1 MNTAYAW
8 LMASEGERW
17 QYSPDPDLWFY
28 RSQTMALLRRYAR
41 ASVEVGRLPSMLGR
55 EFFRSRFSTYPK
67 RNFEDV
73 VIFVHDMEQAINKL
87 EPLHC
92 RLVAMN
98 VLEEYTP
105 PEVAR
110 LLRCP
115 LRNVERS
122 IPEAL
127 DELSSVLLEVGL
139 MQKAPSVRARK
150 NVCQEGEIRDF
161 DVSRCN

>member
-1 MNTAYAW
+1 MNAAYAW

-17 QYSPDPDLWFY
+17 HCSPDPDLWFY
-28 RSQTMALLRRYAR
+28 RSQTVALLRRYAR

-55 EFFRSRFSTYPK
+55 EFFRSRFSTYSK
-67 RNFEDV
+67 KNFEDV

-87 EPLHC
+87 EPLHR

-98 VLEEYTP
+98 VLEEYTF

-115 LRNVERS
+115 LRNVERY

-127 DELSSVLLEVGL
+127 DELSGVLLEVGL
-139 MQKAPSVRARK
+139 MQKAPSVRARQ
-150 NVCQEGEIRDF
+150 NTCQEGEIGDF
-161 DVSRCN
+161 GVSHCN